1 MARCLKVMAAFIF
14 MFFCDTINNLYHPEQ
29 SDYMKMAE
37 VMGRY
42 ADLFQRQESAQEPH
56 LKM

>member
-14 MFFCDTINNLYHPEQ
+14 MLFSDTINNLYHPEQ

-37 VMGRY
+37 VMDRY
-42 ADLFQRQESAQEPH
+42 ATLLQWQEWTGREPP
-56 LKM
+56 